1 MLPAGHDR
9 GVATLPLRQHVPMT
23 PPPAVLAGLPVLHAD
38 TWLLAVH
45 KPAGLLVHRTA
56 LDAQADDDV
65 VTRLQAAL
73 GAPVWPVHRL
83 DKGTSGV
90 LLLARDAAS
99 ARVLGAAFAAGQVDK
114 RYLALVR
121 GWPADAGETSTPLA
135 RDPELPSTGQPML
148 AACTRWQV
156 LQRLALPIVTH
167 PAHADTRLALVA
179 VQPLSGRR
187 HQIRRHFKAL
197 AHPLVGDATHGKGP
211 LNRAV
216 AAHLGLAR
224 LWLHAQMLACIHPAT
239 GAPLDLRAEPGPE
252 WRLLPAGQ
260 PKRTA

>member
-1 MLPAGHDR
+1 MHPD
-9 GVATLPLRQHVPMT
+9 LPL
-23 PPPAVLAGLPVLHAD
+23 LHLD
-38 TWLLAVH
+38 DQLLAVD

-65 VTRLQAAL
+65 VTRLRVQL

-90 LLLARDAAS
+90 LLLARDVGS
-99 ARVLGAAFAAGQVDK
+99 ARTLGAVFAADSLPGSGGARALDK

-121 GWPADAGETSTPLA
+121 GWPADAGEIDQPLA
-135 RDPELPSTGQPML
+135 RDPELPSTGQPRL
-148 AACTRWQV
+148 AATTRWQL
-156 LQRLALPIVTH
+156 LQRLSLPLATDGR
-167 PAHADTRLALVA
+167 HADTRLALLL

-197 AHPLVGDATHGKGP
+197 AHPLIGDATHGKGP

-216 AAHLGLAR
+216 AAQLGHGR
-224 LWLHAQMLACIHPAT
+224 LWLHALSLALPHPAS
-239 GAPLDLRAEPGPE
+239 GAPLRLRAEPGPE
-252 WRLLPAGQ
+252 WAMLPGWA
-260 PKRTA
+260 PPAA